1 MDGAKWD
8 DLSIHDVQGGLFD
21 SGNQELSLRRQ
32 STGLSDVT
40 LAKLSL
46 RALVKLFGIESC
58 VWHITVCGSD
68 LLCPESIP
76 PETFD
81 LK

>member
-21 SGNQELSLRRQ
+21 SG
-32 STGLSDVT
+32 GLSDVT
-40 LAKLSL
+40 L
-46 RALVKLFGIESC
+46 VKLFEIQSGI
-58 VWHITVCGSD
+58 WHITVCRSD